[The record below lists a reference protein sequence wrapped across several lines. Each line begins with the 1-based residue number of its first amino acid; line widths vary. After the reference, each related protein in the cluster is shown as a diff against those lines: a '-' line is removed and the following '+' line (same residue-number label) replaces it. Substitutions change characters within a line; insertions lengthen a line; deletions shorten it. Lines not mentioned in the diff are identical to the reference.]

1 MLKDTFKISERSH
14 IASPLSAPAGQRHLL
29 KKEVLA
35 YCTHQAIYV
44 GMVLRSSRIVASLD
58 TLEWIGM
65 VVRIPYGY
73 GPSNGFLWC

>member
-14 IASPLSAPAGQRHLL
+14 IASPLSAPTGQRPLL

-35 YCTHQAIYV
+35 YYTHQAIYV
-44 GMVLRSSRIVASLD
+44 GMVLRSRIVASLD

-73 GPSNGFLWC
+73 GPSNGAKVC